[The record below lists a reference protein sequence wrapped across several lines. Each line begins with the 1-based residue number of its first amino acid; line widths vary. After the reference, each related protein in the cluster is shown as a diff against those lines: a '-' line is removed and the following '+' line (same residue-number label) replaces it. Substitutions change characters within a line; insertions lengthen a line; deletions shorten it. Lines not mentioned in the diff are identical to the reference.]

1 MLTRI
6 FGPLQYAAG
15 LAYRVTGTGPTLVL
29 LHGGSGSRNH
39 WTRNVP
45 GLAPHVRVVT
55 LDLPGFGESSAPP
68 EDMEAPDYLD
78 WVADS
83 LQAFLGQTPVFHL
96 AGFSFGSAVTA
107 AVAAILARRGR
118 PPAAFSLVSPA
129 GFGRPVGRTVQLE
142 RIDRGPEASEAS
154 IRAATARNLGRWMLS
169 REPLADDPAV
179 DMHLQNLAR
188 ARFDSPQIRYRVSLL
203 QHLQAAGRP
212 AQVLLGTAD
221 PLIFPSLAARQS
233 ALQQAAPDMRVD
245 TILGAGHWLPYEAPD
260 AVNDA
265 LLTFHLRG
273 DPHAV

>member
-45 GLAPHVRVVT
+45 ALAARFRVAT
-55 LDLPGFGESSAPP
+55 LDLPGFGESSAPA

-83 LQAFLGQTPVFHL
+83 LEAFVRPEPEFHV
-96 AGFSFGSAVTA
+96 AGFSFGG
-107 AVAAILARRGR
+107 AVAAAVSSILARRGR
-118 PPAAFSLVSPA
+118 PPAALSLVSPA

-142 RIDRGPEASEAS
+142 RVDRGPKATEAS

-169 REPLADDPAV
+169 HEPSADDPAV
-179 DMHLQNLAR
+179 DMHLQNLAQ
-188 ARFDSPQIRYRVSLL
+188 ARFDSRQISYRDSVL
-203 QHLQAAGRP
+203 QDLRAVGRP
-212 AQVLLGTAD
+212 VQVLLGTAD
-221 PLIFPSLAARQS
+221 PLIFPSLTARQS
-233 ALQQAAPDMRVD
+233 ALRQAAPAVHVD
-245 TILGAGHWLPYEAPD
+245 TLIGAGHWLPYEAAD
-260 AVNDA
+260 AVNGA
-265 LLTFHLRG
+265 LLQFHLRG